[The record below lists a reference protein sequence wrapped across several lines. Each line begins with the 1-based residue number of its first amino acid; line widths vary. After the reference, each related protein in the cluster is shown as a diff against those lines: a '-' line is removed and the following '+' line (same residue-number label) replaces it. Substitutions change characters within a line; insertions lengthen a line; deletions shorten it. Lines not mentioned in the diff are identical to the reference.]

1 MPGIQ
6 HHCGFP
12 RLRSR
17 ASPDVWALEVCYNG
31 IGRETFAPTSPSVTF
46 LHLGYLYHRA
56 DTKDRRKG
64 SDKVHNLTELYECY
78 SGSVFGYLLRLSGDR
93 ALADELTGET
103 FYRAML
109 TLDGFRGEASVKTW
123 LLRIAR
129 NLFLRRAQREDRT
142 RSLEKIQERGTAFAA
157 SEANPE
163 VEVLRQERSQT
174 IQRALLSLSESDR
187 SILLLKTQKMLCQE
201 IAQVLGISV
210 SAVKVRLYRA
220 RRRLA
225 AALNKEGVTIGS

>member
-1 MPGIQ
+1 MESG
-6 HHCGFP
+6 G
-12 RLRSR
+12 RL
-17 ASPDVWALEVCYNG
+17 SP
-31 IGRETFAPTSPSVTF
+31 SPSVTF
-46 LHLGYLYHRA
+46 LHLGYLYYRA
-56 DTKDRRKG
+56 DTKDRREE
-64 SDKVHNLTELYECY
+64 SDKVHNLTELYERY

-142 RSLEKIQERGTAFAA
+142 RSLEKIQERGRAFAA

-187 SILLLKTQKMLCQE
+187 SILLLKAQKMLCKE